1 MDNHRYSSYISHLKQ
16 IIIQNDLVQINNFK
30 YEESVKDLTS
40 GAAKLNKNMIK
51 GHKTSI
57 KGWKSTFNHES
68 LNRFKISDVEN

>member
-1 MDNHRYSSYISHLKQ
+1 MNTGRNAMDNHRYSSYISHLKQ

-51 GHKTSI
+51 VLN
-57 KGWKSTFNHES
+57 KGNFIEVFYHIFMT
-68 LNRFKISDVEN
+68 KI

>member
-1 MDNHRYSSYISHLKQ
+1 MNTGRNAMDNHRYSSYISHLKQ

-51 GHKTSI
+51 VLNKGNLIEVFYHIFMI
-57 KGWKSTFNHES
+57 K
-68 LNRFKISDVEN
+68 I

>member
-1 MDNHRYSSYISHLKQ
+1 MNTGRNAMDNHRYSSYISHLKQ

-51 GHKTSI
+51 VLNKGNFFEVFYHIFMI
-57 KGWKSTFNHES
+57 K
-68 LNRFKISDVEN
+68 I

>member
-1 MDNHRYSSYISHLKQ
+1 MNTGRNAMDNHRYSSYISHLKQ

-51 GHKTSI
+51 VLN
-57 KGWKSTFNHES
+57 KGNFIEVFYHI
-68 LNRFKISDVEN
+68 FMMKI